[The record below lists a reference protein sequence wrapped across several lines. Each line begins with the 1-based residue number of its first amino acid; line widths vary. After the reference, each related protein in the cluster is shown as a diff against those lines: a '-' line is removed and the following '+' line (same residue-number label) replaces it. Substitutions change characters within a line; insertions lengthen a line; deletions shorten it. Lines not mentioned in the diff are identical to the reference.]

1 MSSEAPQ
8 GHLTQDD
15 WKLLLSR
22 IEAGACTPFIG
33 AGVHDGHTPLP
44 GDVAMQWSEAHNYPL
59 EDRWNLARVA
69 QFMAI
74 EKGSRWP
81 RNELAAA
88 FIEAKSSTPADAEA
102 APEAEALKAL
112 AELPFRTYVTTTPD
126 DRIERNLRAFAA
138 RHGGKTH
145 SRRPRADFCRWHEAL
160 RSSSLATT
168 FEEDPHYVPSV
179 EEPFVFHLHGQI
191 AVAESLVVA
200 EDDHFDMIVATARH
214 PSLIPPSVQ
223 RALRGGPV
231 ILLGQPVSDWNFRVL
246 LRSLCGGDFSGLQ
259 AGSVTVHVKPADAEE
274 GLLRYLERLFAKLH
288 IKVFWGTPQEF
299 LNELRERWTAAQGK

>member
-1 MSSEAPQ
+1 
-8 GHLTQDD
+8 
-15 WKLLLSR
+15 
-22 IEAGACTPFIG
+22 
-33 AGVHDGHTPLP
+33 VHDGHTPLP
-44 GDVAMQWSEAHNYPL
+44 GDVAMQWAEGHGYPL

-88 FIEAKSSTPADAEA
+88 FIEAKSSTPADAEP
-102 APEAEALKAL
+102 APEAEALKSL
-112 AELPFRTYVTTTPD
+112 AALPFRTYVTTNPD
-126 DRIERNLRAFAA
+126 DRIERELRSTTA
-138 RHGGKTH
+138 RHGGKSH

-200 EDDHFDMIVATARH
+200 EDDHFDMLVQTARH
-214 PSLIPPSVQ
+214 PSLIPPPVQ

-231 ILLGQPVSDWNFRVL
+231 MLLGQPVSDWNFRVL

-259 AGSVTVHVKPADAEE
+259 AGSVTVHVKPTDADDA
-274 GLLRYLERLFAKLH
+274 LLRYLERLYAKLH
-288 IKVFWGTPQEF
+288 IKVYWGTPQEF
-299 LNELRERWTAAQGK
+299 LKDLGERWGAAQGK

>member
-15 WKLLLSR
+15 WTLLLSR
-22 IEAGACTPFIG
+22 IEAGACTPFVG

-44 GDVAMQWSEAHNYPL
+44 GDVAMQWAEAHAYPL

-74 EKGSRWP
+74 EKGPRWP

-88 FIEAKSSTPADAEA
+88 YIEAKSSRAADAEP
-102 APEAEALKAL
+102 APEAEALQL
-112 AELPFRTYVTTTPD
+112 LGELPFRTYVTTTPD
-126 DRIERNLRAFAA
+126 DRLERALRGGTA
-138 RHGGKTH
+138 RHGGKSH
-145 SRRPRADFCRWHEAL
+145 ARRPRADFCRWHESL
-160 RSSSLATT
+160 RSSSLATI

-191 AVAESLVVA
+191 AVVESLVVA
-200 EDDHFDMIVATARH
+200 EDDHFDMLVQTARH

-231 ILLGQPVSDWNFRVL
+231 LLLGQPVSDWNFRVL

-259 AGSVTVHVKPADAEE
+259 AGSITVHVKPSDADDA
-274 GLLRYLERLFAKLH
+274 LLRYLERLYAKLS
-288 IKVFWGTPQEF
+288 IKVYWGSPQEF
-299 LNELRERWTAAQGK
+299 LKELRTRWSAAQGK